1 MRRKRRRA
9 GDNGVC
15 IPWSTDTEYSTDGYY
30 RDQGKGW
37 VPKSRREG
45 GTMENG
51 VSQKHIY
58 PKEQEGG
65 RNHGEWILPGAAG
78 NEQRPE
84 LEEALD
90 LCMEK
95 GEWRNQ
101 GKGSNISTIF
111 AVARKEGTQQA
122 ARRGR
127 MCREEGCISHRLVKP

>member
-1 MRRKRRRA
+1 MATIGTRGK
-9 GDNGVC
+9 
-15 IPWSTDTEYSTDGYY
+15 DGFL
-30 RDQGKGW
+30 
-37 VPKSRREG
+37 KSRREG

-78 NEQRPE
+78 KEQRPG
-84 LEEALD
+84 LDEALD

-127 MCREEGCISHRLVKP
+127 MCREEGCINRRLVKP